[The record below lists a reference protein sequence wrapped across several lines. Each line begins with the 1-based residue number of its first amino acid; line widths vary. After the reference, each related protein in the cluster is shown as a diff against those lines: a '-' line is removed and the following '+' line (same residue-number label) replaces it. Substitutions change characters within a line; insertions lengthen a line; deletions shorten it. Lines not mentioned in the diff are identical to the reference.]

1 MCLAASFLDK
11 GSGESSLRQD
21 DFGLYWC
28 CSVIL
33 WYRRV
38 SSPKK
43 SGKRLTPPVK
53 GSNQGFKES
62 FDSA

>member
-33 WYRRV
+33 WYRRAFF
-38 SSPKK
+38 SQEIREEINATSK
-43 SGKRLTPPVK
+43 GK
-53 GSNQGFKES
+53 
-62 FDSA
+62 

>member
-1 MCLAASFLDK
+1 MILGFTGAARLF
-11 GSGESSLRQD
+11 SGIA
-21 DFGLYWC
+21 GL
-28 CSVIL
+28 
-33 WYRRV
+33 